1 MLMPQLIKV
10 FQIVIDKHLS
20 DLINKEGWDCHVKA
34 KSYIE
39 AQEGRASIALAN
51 GCYTQVANIVAD
63 DINHAFEVGN
73 IGPADRVNKITSTMR
88 SVSVGD
94 ILVDD
99 EGAWL
104 VMPVGFKEVDEDQL
118 SINWESV

>member
-1 MLMPQLIKV
+1 MAQLIKV
-10 FQIVIDKHLS
+10 FQIVIDKDLS
-20 DLINKEGWDCHVKA
+20 NLINTEGWDCHVKA
-34 KSYIE
+34 KAFTL
-39 AQEGRASIALAN
+39 AQNGDARIALQN
-51 GCYTQVANIVAD
+51 GCYTHVANIVAD

-73 IGPADRVNKITSTMR
+73 IGPEDRIERLAQMR

-104 VMPVGFKEVDEDQL
+104 VMPVGYREVNSEL
-118 SINWESV
+118 LEAA

>member
-1 MLMPQLIKV
+1 MPQLIKV
-10 FQIVIDKHLS
+10 FQIVIDKNLS
-20 DLINKEGWDCHVKA
+20 DLINAEGWDCHVKA
-34 KSYIE
+34 KAYVE

-51 GCYTQVANIVAD
+51 GCYTHVADIVAD

-73 IGPADRVNKITSTMR
+73 IGPADRVNRITPKMR

-94 ILVDD
+94 ILVDN

-104 VMPVGFKEVDEDQL
+104 VMPVGYLEVDADKL
-118 SINWESV
+118 TVNWKAA

>member
-1 MLMPQLIKV
+1 MAQLIKV
-10 FQIVIDKHLS
+10 FQIVIDKDLS

-34 KSYIE
+34 KAYTL
-39 AQEGRASIALAN
+39 AGQGDARIALRN
-51 GCYTQVANIVAD
+51 GCYTHVANIVAD

-73 IGPADRVNKITSTMR
+73 IGPEDRIERIGKMR

-94 ILVDD
+94 ILVDR

-104 VMPVGFKEVDEDQL
+104 VMPVGYREVDLEQL
-118 SINWESV
+118 EAA